1 MRKKALIFV
10 CVAALCGAVLSAL
23 STSQYLRIQKEGL
36 EQESFCAISETI
48 NCDIVNASSYAE
60 FLGVPNGWWGLVFYL
75 VVGCMALSAALSSGN
90 RRATVA
96 LAWFMSLGGL
106 AYAAYLAYISAFVL
120 AVLCVE
126 CMGMYVVNITFVVFL
141 FAALRIPIKRVG
153 RFVADYVLAVFG
165 RPSNLGFSPRF
176 VRHAVVI
183 VLAFAAGWAIITG
196 IQAKEARR
204 ARGPS
209 VEEKVRAFYMQ
220 SLYMIDVD
228 PSWAVWGNPD
238 AKVTIIEFSEYQCPF
253 CRLSAFNVKS
263 YLQEFRKDVRYYF
276 VNYPLDDACNPYMT
290 RPMHRLACFACKAG
304 MCADKRGDFWS
315 FHDDMFRN
323 QRRLSRNL
331 ILSLAAKRGWDR
343 KEFLACIDSPETQ
356 AQILKEIEAGKRIYI
371 SGTPTLLLDNRKLR
385 YWRDPKFLRAVVR
398 EEIKKAKKGERSTK

>member
-1 MRKKALIFV
+1 MRKKALIAV
-10 CVAALCGAVLSAL
+10 CVAALCGVIMSAL
-23 STSQYLRIQKEGL
+23 STSQHLRIQKEGL
-36 EQESFCAISETI
+36 EQESFCAISDTI
-48 NCDIVNASSYAE
+48 NCDIVNASSYSE
-60 FLGVPNGWWGLVFYL
+60 FLGVPVAWWGLVFYL
-75 VVGCMALSAALSSGN
+75 LVGAMALFAAGSSKN

-96 LAWFMSLGGL
+96 LAWFLSLAGF
-106 AYAAYLAYISAFVL
+106 AYSTCLAYIALFVL
-120 AVLCVE
+120 GVICLE
-126 CMGMYVVNITFVVFL
+126 CIGMYLVNIVFLIFL
-141 FAALRIPIKRVG
+141 FAALKIPISRAG
-153 RFVADYVLAVFG
+153 RFVADYALAVFG
-165 RPSNLGFSPRF
+165 RPSNLGFTPRF

-183 VLAFAAGWAIITG
+183 VVAFAAGWAIIAN

-204 ARGPS
+204 IRGPA

-253 CRLSAFNVKS
+253 CRLSAFNIKS

-276 VNYPLDDACNPYMT
+276 VNYPLDNACNPYMT

-304 MCADKRGDFWS
+304 VCADKRGDFWS

-343 KEFLACIDSPETQ
+343 KEFLACIDSPETD
-356 AQILKEIEAGKRIYI
+356 AQIKKEIEAGKRIYI
-371 SGTPTLLLDNRKLR
+371 SGTPTILLDNRKLR
-385 YWRDPKFLRAVVR
+385 YWRDPKFLQAVVR
-398 EEIKKAKKGERSTK
+398 EEIKKAKKGERSKK